1 MHYTDGIQPYENIS
15 KVLSIFRACVTS
27 RIKQATTTIRPI
39 DSVYVFS
46 LLPLLFHRLLQT
58 CWLSPG
64 FVASPIFLF
73 LCVEMLFAIYF
84 NRLILHSIREKKNAK
99 IVAYTKL
106 LLYSVSVSAI
116 PFCFH
121 LLEFL
126 YLVSFIWISQFTYT
140 HTYIPL

>member
-1 MHYTDGIQPYENIS
+1 MY
-15 KVLSIFRACVTS
+15 FR
-27 RIKQATTTIRPI
+27 
-39 DSVYVFS
+39 FS
-46 LLPLLFHRLLQT
+46 SFSSTALYKP

-64 FVASPIFLF
+64 FVASPILLF

-121 LLEFL
+121 LLELL

-140 HTYIPL
+140 HTYIPLRIHTTCMYIGFVCRNPNPSFANIYSKEDERVYTVIKN